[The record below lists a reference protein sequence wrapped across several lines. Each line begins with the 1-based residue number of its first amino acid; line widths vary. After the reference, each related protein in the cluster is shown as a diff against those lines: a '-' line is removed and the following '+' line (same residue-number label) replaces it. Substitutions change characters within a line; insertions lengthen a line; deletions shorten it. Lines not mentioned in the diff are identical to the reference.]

1 MAGFGNLMKQAQEMQ
16 KKLAAVQE
24 KLAAARAEGT
34 AGGGMVKAVVSGKK
48 ELIALTINPEVVNPA
63 DVRMLEDLILA
74 AVRQAHD
81 KAELEAAGEMASLT
95 GGINIPGLGL

>member
-24 KLAAARAEGT
+24 KLEAARSEGT
-34 AGGGMVKAVVSGKK
+34 AGGGVVKAVVNGKR
-48 ELIALTINPEVVNPA
+48 ELVALEIKPEVVNPS

-74 AVRQAHD
+74 AVRQAHE
-81 KAELEAAGEMASLT
+81 KAEREAAGEMAALT

>member
-24 KLAAARAEGT
+24 KLEAARSEGT
-34 AGGGMVKAVVSGKK
+34 AGGGVVKAVVNGKR
-48 ELIALTINPEVVNPA
+48 ELVALEIKPEVVNPA

-74 AVRQAHD
+74 AVRQAHEQ
-81 KAELEAAGEMASLT
+81 AAALAAGEMASLT